1 MAGQGVHCLEQIQGS
16 ATGNWS
22 GQMTIGTVTTLL
34 SGTFSASIDQNGAIA
49 GTVSGTYSGNIT
61 GNVDVNGNMTGTGNL
76 MVASTAYVT
85 IWTGT
90 VTVSGT
96 SLNVGGTWTGA
107 NNGSGVFSGTGI
119 GSN

>member
-49 GTVSGTYSGNIT
+49 GTMSGTYSGNIT

-76 MVASTAYVT
+76 MVVQLPT
-85 IWTGT
+85 
-90 VTVSGT
+90 
-96 SLNVGGTWTGA
+96 
-107 NNGSGVFSGTGI
+107 
-119 GSN
+119 